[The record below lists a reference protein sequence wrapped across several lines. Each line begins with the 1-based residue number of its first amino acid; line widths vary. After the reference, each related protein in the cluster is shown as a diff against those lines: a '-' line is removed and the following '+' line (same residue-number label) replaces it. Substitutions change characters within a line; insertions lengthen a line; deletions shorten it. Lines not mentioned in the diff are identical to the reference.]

1 MTLQRDPERN
11 EVKTLRK
18 YVNFAGTRVLEVG
31 CGEGRLTWQY
41 AKWANSVVAI
51 DVDRDS
57 LRVAKVDRPY
67 DLEDKVQ
74 LACAD
79 SHELPF
85 SKEKFDIAILAW
97 SL

>member
-1 MTLQRDPERN
+1 MTLQQDAERN
-11 EVKTLRK
+11 EIRYLRK
-18 YVNFAGTRVLEVG
+18 AADLADQRVLEIG

-41 AKWANSVVAI
+41 AKWTSSIVGI
-51 DVDRDS
+51 DLDHNS

-67 DLEDKVQ
+67 DLEQIVHF
-74 LACAD
+74 ACAD
-79 SHELPF
+79 SHYLPF

>member
-1 MTLQRDPERN
+1 MSIQKDAEQN
-11 EVKTLRK
+11 EIKILRK
-18 YVNFAGTRVLEVG
+18 YADLTDKRVLEIG

-41 AKWANSVVAI
+41 AKRADSTIAI
-51 DVDRDS
+51 DLDHDS

-67 DLEDKVQ
+67 DLEGKVHI
-74 LACAD
+74 ACAD
-79 SHELPF
+79 SHDLPF

>member
-1 MTLQRDPERN
+1 MSLQKDPERN
-11 EVKTLRK
+11 EIYHLRR
-18 YVNFAGTRVLEVG
+18 FADLNGKRVLEIG

-41 AKWANSVVAI
+41 AKWSEQTVATDI
-51 DVDRDS
+51 DRDS

-67 DLEDKVQ
+67 NLENTVH
-74 LACAD
+74 LACTD
-79 SHELPF
+79 SQYLPF

>member
-11 EVKTLRK
+11 EIDHLRK
-18 YVNFAGTRVLEVG
+18 VTDFRGKRVLEIG
-31 CGEGRLTWQY
+31 CGEGRMTWQY
-41 AKWANSVVAI
+41 AKWTQSTIAI
-51 DVDRDS
+51 DLDHDS

-74 LACAD
+74 LACVD
-79 SHELPF
+79 SDNLPF